1 MFWLGKT
8 SPIRKSI
15 LAKGKLGMIHTF
27 LKDSDVEVL
36 ASFKNIDKTEI
47 ESLRSKPIFASAFDY
62 I

>member
-1 MFWLGKT
+1 
-8 SPIRKSI
+8 
-15 LAKGKLGMIHTF
+15 MIHAF

-47 ESLRSKPIFASAFDY
+47 ERLRSKPVYASAFDY